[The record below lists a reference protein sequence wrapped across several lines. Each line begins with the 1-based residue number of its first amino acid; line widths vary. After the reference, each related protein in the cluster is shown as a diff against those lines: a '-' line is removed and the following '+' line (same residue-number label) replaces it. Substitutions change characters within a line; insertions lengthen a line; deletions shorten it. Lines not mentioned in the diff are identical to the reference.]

1 MVLVPAAAMQAAA
14 PAIDVESLHAKIG
27 ELDAGRTSPKLDFG
41 QFERCARARPV
52 QAKRTGRGIS
62 LRSRLSRDRKEIDA
76 THISRLKPLKNRFKI
91 DQSQAKKQRHQL
103 SAPKAGEQI
112 RMPWHADA
120 NSRPPA
126 CGILSRR
133 TTSQGQRTPSR
144 DVQRC
149 RTGTAI
155 LRAVAVIAFAD
166 ARREPPVEC
175 AQCRVG
181 PSDGYGSKSQKRRGP
196 APRPRRPVRET
207 SCRPC
212 ASSRPA
218 AGRALKGRSGSRRS
232 SLPCPAPRAVP
243 PEPCAPPRSAASC
256 SSPPRVHRWRRRSA
270 RVTIARAGHVTI
282 ASARVPRPPGLAA
295 AAARTATPFDS
306 AALQTASASRPASRT
321 RSCRKGLEPPPL
333 LIVTVDCG
341 GCSGYRD
348 RSRSRDRTLRPKWI
362 AARSDALHA
371 IGPAVV
377 FERSCPSIACG
388 LGVTPA
394 QNSPRRCDL
403 RPKPTIR
410 SDICWAGQWD
420 RLFIGGRNEKALYAV
435 NRRAGD
441 GWTVE
446 RRPSGPICR

>member
-1 MVLVPAAAMQAAA
+1 M
-14 PAIDVESLHAKIG
+14 
-27 ELDAGRTSPKLDFG
+27 
-41 QFERCARARPV
+41 
-52 QAKRTGRGIS
+52 
-62 LRSRLSRDRKEIDA
+62 
-76 THISRLKPLKNRFKI
+76 
-91 DQSQAKKQRHQL
+91 
-103 SAPKAGEQI
+103 
-112 RMPWHADA
+112 
-120 NSRPPA
+120 
-126 CGILSRR
+126 
-133 TTSQGQRTPSR
+133 
-144 DVQRC
+144 
-149 RTGTAI
+149 
-155 LRAVAVIAFAD
+155 AVIAFAD

-181 PSDGYGSKSQKRRGP
+181 PSNGYGSKSQKRRGP

-270 RVTIARAGHVTI
+270 RVRIARAGENCARRSNVTI

-295 AAARTATPFDS
+295 AGSTNCHTVSIPLPSNCISVPPGKPNTFMSKGIGAAPPVDRHRRLRGLFGLPGSFAVAGSYAPPEVDSGSLNGAPRHRTP
-306 AALQTASASRPASRT
+306 R
-321 RSCRKGLEPPPL
+321 
-333 LIVTVDCG
+333 
-341 GCSGYRD
+341 
-348 RSRSRDRTLRPKWI
+348 
-362 AARSDALHA
+362 
-371 IGPAVV
+371 VV

-410 SDICWAGQWD
+410 SVY
-420 RLFIGGRNEKALYAV
+420 LLGGSMGPTFYW
-435 NRRAGD
+435 RA
-441 GWTVE
+441 E
-446 RRPSGPICR
+446 